1 MRALLLAAMLAGC
14 TSVYVQTG
22 DGTIERST
30 DIERSVRGRAATT
43 VEVVPVPVPTI
54 TVPVPVP
61 VQPKEEK
68 R

>member
-1 MRALLLAAMLAGC
+1 MDRVILALVAMLAGC

-43 VEVVPVPVPTI
+43 IEVLP
-54 TVPVPVP
+54 VPVPVP
-61 VQPKEEK
+61 VPAPKEEK